1 MTAIL
6 VREFGATEV
15 LKLEE
20 IPTPQP
26 AAGQALVRVKA
37 AGVNPYDT
45 SMRMGTYAIKP
56 VLRQKRVRFRRR
68 LVMLLQEAGTSD
80 AGQRAPQAVGRATRD
95 GGCQGETKWRRKGE
109 WGGGRVA
116 GGWPGD
122 VDYAARR
129 T

>member
-26 AAGQALVRVKA
+26 AAGQALVPLKA

-45 SMRMGTYAIKP
+45 SPRMGTYAIKP
-56 VLRQKRVRFRRR
+56 PAFLH
-68 LVMLLQEAGTSD
+68 
-80 AGQRAPQAVGRATRD
+80 
-95 GGCQGETKWRRKGE
+95 
-109 WGGGRVA
+109 
-116 GGWPGD
+116 
-122 VDYAARR
+122 AR
-129 T
+129 